1 MDGLP
6 AMHVNTMLLILI
18 SALYADARLC
28 RASPA
33 RTKRQ
38 GRERRGRTQN
48 ENGLSQIATPSM
60 SGRGVWLIGSST
72 FACHGARCGPA
83 WHGSYSWGAS
93 GATKPSK
100 FPW

>member
-48 ENGLSQIATPSM
+48 ENGLSQIATPSIYSAPTSPSM
-60 SGRGVWLIGSST
+60 RNFSEARRGPST
-72 FACHGARCGPA
+72 FPDRLL
-83 WHGSYSWGAS
+83 
-93 GATKPSK
+93 
-100 FPW
+100 